1 MKQVHCGPD
10 WEDRDSG
17 QWGGNSV
24 ESNEQA
30 MLRCAA
36 FAYDRVRRSGL
47 GDDLALQAA
56 VCSVVLVSDDIPA
69 KRVSDIVLR
78 AITWVKSKEILTRGD
93 F

>member
-1 MKQVHCGPD
+1 MKQVHCGTD

-17 QWGGNSV
+17 QWRGNSI
-24 ESNEQA
+24 ESDEQA

-47 GDDLALQAA
+47 GDDLALRAA
-56 VCSVVLVSDDIPA
+56 VCSVVLVSDNIPA
-69 KRVSDIVLR
+69 QTVSHIVLR
-78 AITWVKSKEILTRGD
+78 AIAWVKAGEIRIGGD